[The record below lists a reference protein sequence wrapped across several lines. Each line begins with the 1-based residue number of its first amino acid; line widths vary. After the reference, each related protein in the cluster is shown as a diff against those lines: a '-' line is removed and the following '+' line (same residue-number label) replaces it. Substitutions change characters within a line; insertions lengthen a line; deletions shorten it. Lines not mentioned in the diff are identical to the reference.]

1 MTTQRIASTT
11 AYLLLNLVIG
21 IFWFSL
27 LVPLLATSIGLVIVW
42 AGIPLLALTLAL
54 TRGAATME
62 RARVRSALG
71 IEIPSPYREPVSG
84 GLATRARARLTDR
97 AVWRDLAYLLLLLPI
112 GIIEFALLIGLW
124 SAALALVALPIQIYF
139 LPVDIVIAH
148 VWVIDSFL
156 SALPVVPLGVLLG
169 LFTLS
174 VTRRLGRGHGRLA
187 AALLGPTLNTKLAAE
202 TERLQASRTRRRGGR
217 SRSTC
222 RSTSSRV
229 RRQRWRARRTS
240 PSGRR

>member
-1 MTTQRIASTT
+1 VGRMTTQRIASTT

-97 AVWRDLAYLLLLLPI
+97 AVWRDLAYLLLLPI

-124 SAALALVALPIQIYF
+124 SAALALVALPIQISF

-174 VTRRLGRGHGRLA
+174 VTRRLGRGHGRV
-187 AALLGPTLNTKLAAE
+187 AAE